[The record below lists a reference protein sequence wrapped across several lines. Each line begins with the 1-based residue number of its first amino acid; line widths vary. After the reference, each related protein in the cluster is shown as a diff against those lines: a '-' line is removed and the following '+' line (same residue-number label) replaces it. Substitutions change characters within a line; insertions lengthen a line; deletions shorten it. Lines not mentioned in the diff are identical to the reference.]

1 MRNLQIIGLLLAA
14 GYSRRMGVNKLS
26 LTLGSS
32 NIGSHCLRT
41 AIHSMLNHVLVVKK
55 KEDSLDWI
63 DSRLIEEEGE
73 SRWTACTCD
82 NPQLGQA
89 HSLQAGIREAM
100 KREADAVVILLGD
113 QPFLTPERLNELI
126 RTYRKAMEHSRLL
139 DFVAFEYDGLKRPP
153 VLFSKSVSTKL
164 LELTGDEGARQL
176 IRNDKFSGMTI
187 PCDDIT
193 VFFDIDT
200 KADYQKALKE
210 GRRGLL

>member
-1 MRNLQIIGLLLAA
+1 MSNLRIIGLLLAA

-41 AIHSMLNHVLVVKK
+41 AIQSMLDHVVVVKK

-82 NPQLGQA
+82 HSQLGQA

-126 RTYRKAMEHSRLL
+126 RTYRKTVEYSRLL
-139 DFVAFEYDGLKRPP
+139 DFVAFEYAGLKRPP
-153 VLFSKSVSTKL
+153 VLFSKSVSAKL
-164 LELTGDEGARQL
+164 LELTGDQGARQL
-176 IRNDKFSGMTI
+176 IRNDKLSGMAI
-187 PCDDIT
+187 PCDDKK

-200 KADYQKALKE
+200 KEDYQKALKE
-210 GRRGLL
+210 ERRGFL